1 MKGQTLRS
9 RFLETCA
16 RCSRLLMLLVLAGCT
31 TPVTITSQLAS
42 VATSTSRPDASAV
55 ALDSATATS
64 APQPTPADTT
74 GSTPRPVPAVAPS
87 PPPAPIAGTLV
98 LYTTTVTDTSGQAY
112 WAFRTFPPL
121 PRLDATAF
129 DTLYG
134 LNNGSND
141 FSLFFADFRPQPS
154 PDGQTLLVPG
164 LRGHPEY
171 GVEATGTWLI
181 DLATGATRQ
190 LLPDSV
196 IATWNPSGDAIT
208 YVDGDTLFTLDVA
221 AGATPQP
228 LFQHPD
234 LWGIYAKW
242 SADGQWIAAVT
253 GEEHEPMGEAQT
265 NLTFTYRLVPAGGGP
280 ARELAQ
286 RETYGADYSAG
297 EMSWSPDGQFLLIH
311 NHVYDPAGNALLPD
325 GMGGLEWLPDRS
337 QLLYRSPEGLRVI
350 TATGEEVA
358 LVEGS
363 NIEGPMAW
371 GCSRD
376 GRRLAFSLSPAN
388 DAIPLAIYDLDRGE
402 TKIVGAIPGALRIN
416 QLRWSADGAMLL
428 AEADHGEG
436 QYDIWSLPAVP
447 GSAAERLIADAVLI
461 EAIPYP

>member
-74 GSTPRPVPAVAPS
+74 GSTPRPVPAVTPS

-164 LRGHPEY
+164 LRGHPNMASRLRAH
-171 GVEATGTWLI
+171 GSLI
-181 DLATGATRQ
+181 WR
-190 LLPDSV
+190 
-196 IATWNPSGDAIT
+196 
-208 YVDGDTLFTLDVA
+208 
-221 AGATPQP
+221 
-228 LFQHPD
+228 
-234 LWGIYAKW
+234 
-242 SADGQWIAAVT
+242 
-253 GEEHEPMGEAQT
+253 
-265 NLTFTYRLVPAGGGP
+265 R
-280 ARELAQ
+280 ARH
-286 RETYGADYSAG
+286 GNYS
-297 EMSWSPDGQFLLIH
+297 PT
-311 NHVYDPAGNALLPD
+311 ALLPP
-325 GMGGLEWLPDRS
+325 GTCPATPSPMWTATRS
-337 QLLYRSPEGLRVI
+337 SPSMSLREPRRSRSFSTPTCGAFMPSGRPTASGSRPSPERN
-350 TATGEEVA
+350 T
-358 LVEGS
+358 
-363 NIEGPMAW
+363 
-371 GCSRD
+371 SR
-376 GRRLAFSLSPAN
+376 
-388 DAIPLAIYDLDRGE
+388 
-402 TKIVGAIPGALRIN
+402 
-416 QLRWSADGAMLL
+416 W
-428 AEADHGEG
+428 
-436 QYDIWSLPAVP
+436 
-447 GSAAERLIADAVLI
+447 ER
-461 EAIPYP
+461 PRPT